1 MKRDELEI
9 MAPVGSYESLMAA
22 IQGHADSV
30 YFGIEKLN
38 MRSRSSNN
46 FTFDDLK
53 KIAQIAREH
62 NLKTY
67 LTVNTVIYDGEIEL
81 MHQIVDA
88 AKENGLTA
96 IIASDLAVLTYAR
109 SIGVEVHISTQCN
122 VSNFDALKFYS
133 QFADV
138 VVLARELNMTQ
149 VKAISQRIV
158 EEDVRGPKGEL
169 VRIEMFA
176 HGALCMAVSG
186 KCYLSL
192 DNLGQSGNRG
202 ACLQVCRRK
211 YTVKDTDSDLELEV
225 DGKYIMSPKDLKTI
239 GFLNVL
245 IDSGVK
251 VFKIEGR
258 ARSADYVKTVCEC
271 YDEAANAV
279 CDGTYS
285 PEMISKWDER
295 LSRVFNRGFWDGY
308 YQGQKMGEWNDINGN
323 KATKKKVYAG
333 KVTNYFKKIGVS
345 EIKLETCG
353 LSVGDEIVIMGPT
366 SGVVETTI
374 ELICDANRQEVQS
387 AAKGQIIAVKT
398 PDRTRL
404 NDKVYKIMDSELVSD
419 GTIREL

>member
-1 MKRDELEI
+1 MKREELEI

-88 AKENGLTA
+88 AKDNGLTA

-122 VSNFDALKFYS
+122 VSNFEALKFYS

-158 EEDVRGPKGEL
+158 DEDIRGPKGEL

-279 CDGTYS
+279 CDGTYT
-285 PEMISKWDER
+285 PELIPQWDER

-374 ELICDANRQEVQS
+374 ELICDEDRREVQS

-419 GTIREL
+419 GTIRE